1 MQQQSGMRMPDPSA
15 PRQGVNPGQPM
26 GGMQG
31 GPAQQQR
38 PPQMGPGGPGGAQGM
53 QQQQQW
59 QQQQPNMNMNMAG
72 GVGGVP
78 RPGMGRGGAV
88 GGMQGGGAGGPGMPG
103 GNQVPERR
111 TMQSLQQLIQ
121 V

>member
-1 MQQQSGMRMPDPSA
+1 
-15 PRQGVNPGQPM
+15 
-26 GGMQG
+26 
-31 GPAQQQR
+31 
-38 PPQMGPGGPGGAQGM
+38 
-53 QQQQQW
+53 
-59 QQQQPNMNMNMAG
+59 
-72 GVGGVP
+72 
-78 RPGMGRGGAV
+78 MGRGGAV